1 MIIHGQYHQQ
11 ILFHR
16 LPHIYLKYLI
26 LCIDE
31 CLSIAS
37 HLRFL
42 QAHVLPDC
50 NGYNQYA
57 VDNPAHRANN
67 ALIHDVAIFPVVFY
81 FYGLY
86 FQR

>member
-1 MIIHGQYHQQ
+1 MAGRSLQP
-11 ILFHR
+11 R
-16 LPHIYLKYLI
+16 PKYLI

-37 HLRFL
+37 HLHVL

-57 VDNPAHRANN
+57 VENPAHRANN
-67 ALIHDVAIFPVVFY
+67 APIHDVAIFPVVFY